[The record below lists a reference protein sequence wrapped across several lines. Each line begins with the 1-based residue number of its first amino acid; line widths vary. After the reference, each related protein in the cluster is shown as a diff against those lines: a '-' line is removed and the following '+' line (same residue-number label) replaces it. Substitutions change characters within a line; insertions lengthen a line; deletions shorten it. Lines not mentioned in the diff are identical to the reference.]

1 MAFLGK
7 NNTQP
12 KTTKDEE
19 EQASIRAQF
28 LLKKQIEN
36 MDVKMA
42 TLEREIE
49 DMEKSLKP
57 IMQQRLQAKAGNPKA
72 KSNDLEC
79 TGILRKLKAK
89 KTSLSKAYKM
99 QQVLENQLINLES
112 ADVDE
117 DFYSALKVANQVQSD
132 KLKKHD
138 ENLDVLHDMKQLEA
152 DYKRNQEELDGLLTM
167 DDDDEEE
174 IAAMMAHYEEEIT
187 AEMTQNFELTDRAIR
202 QQTPY
207 QTQTKALGT
216 STGEQIMNALSK

>member
-152 DYKRNQEELDGLLTM
+152 DYKRYQ
-167 DDDDEEE
+167 
-174 IAAMMAHYEEEIT
+174 EEIT